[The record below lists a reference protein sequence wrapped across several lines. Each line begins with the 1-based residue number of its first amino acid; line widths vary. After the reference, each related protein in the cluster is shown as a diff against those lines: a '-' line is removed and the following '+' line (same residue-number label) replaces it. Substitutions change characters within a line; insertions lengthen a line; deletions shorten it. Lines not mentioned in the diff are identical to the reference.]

1 MKDSMVYKATLDMS
15 QRRATRKAIED
26 ALEDIPSLKD
36 TFSTADPYL
45 LSFKDELNN
54 HLSINLKPYWP
65 SIEKIIKDIPREMA
79 LRHAW
84 AIAVKNPIQLAC
96 LYRSAITDKDL
107 KIKNLAEDLFQKT
120 SEYTESNFLAQQIVK
135 PSDVLPD
142 LSVLKFLMPGMKVRY
157 RLASVLA
164 SKASLDECISSV
176 MKISG
181 ATQYIQK
188 RELSRFI
195 LESKKSNFNLKPFTT
210 AQFLLK
216 SKAEQKLLLSSKD
229 LIENFLSTE
238 IKNRKKINPWLET
251 MLAYRQENSKNIGFL
266 TTELK
271 DRNFL
276 TAEELIGTLKPD
288 PLTRLMLSLSEKQNS
303 FIKKSKAPKGST
315 SSTSNGKKWESLS
328 IEKYDHLKKLLPRH
342 SIPIFWTWSASKIAD
357 EISTSSF
364 SHETLGVLEIELLR
378 NSWSVSDARKLIA
391 HGFHS
396 MLATNSE
403 AWSTLTYAELF
414 SACAKRNDFNEILK
428 IKLEE
433 NPSPDELLDYLAN
446 ENNPQYLAQL
456 QKITTKRFRI
466 GQALSS
472 KIGSEKWKKIGG
484 WEIHSTNRLED
495 IYTAFNLPN
504 FEEQVSHDFKH
515 TAIEG
520 LITFPVKKKKTEFS
534 RPQSMRNS
542 YEVTRDLVVEKKIDL
557 EDLLRISSIEWT
569 IAFLEHLVDY
579 PELLDEA
586 QVKCPVDKAEAIYS
600 LRVISAP
607 IKGKRLLSLF
617 VEGAQKGYPIEW
629 DPSWTLLV
637 AEGKNRNSTSVAA
650 LIVVLRN
657 NLKKLRRIMKIV
669 PNELINSGLTLA
681 VKELKG
687 LRGRDLTTLELT
699 KVLGFDVI
707 SHLSAVTSKSNYKSE
722 TGKRL
727 DHMYLKWTLPK
738 KSGGVRIISA
748 PAPSLKI
755 VQRRIL
761 EKLLDPL
768 GFHSCA
774 YGFAKGRS
782 IKDNALV
789 HVGNPIVANV
799 DISNCFPSVRWPL
812 VLGVMRRDLGSQL
825 SPSAISTLVD
835 ICTAEGGLP
844 IGAPTSPSLL
854 NRVLLVSD
862 RILEGESKKRS
873 CNYSRYADDLTF
885 SGEHGAIEMIGVS
898 KGVLGR
904 IGLSLD
910 PKKTNIFRKGRRQAV
925 TGLVVNQQ
933 VSVPR
938 RIRRRL
944 RAAVHS
950 AENGKPITWQGTEQS
965 LHSLD
970 GRLSFLA
977 MVHFKEGQALKTM
990 LKAINPKK
998 KLKKRPPNTGVE
1010 K

>member
-1 MKDSMVYKATLDMS
+1 MID
-15 QRRATRKAIED
+15 
-26 ALEDIPSLKD
+26 
-36 TFSTADPYL
+36 
-45 LSFKDELNN
+45 
-54 HLSINLKPYWP
+54 
-65 SIEKIIKDIPREMA
+65 
-79 LRHAW
+79 
-84 AIAVKNPIQLAC
+84 
-96 LYRSAITDKDL
+96 
-107 KIKNLAEDLFQKT
+107 
-120 SEYTESNFLAQQIVK
+120 
-135 PSDVLPD
+135 
-142 LSVLKFLMPGMKVRY
+142 
-157 RLASVLA
+157 
-164 SKASLDECISSV
+164 
-176 MKISG
+176 
-181 ATQYIQK
+181 
-188 RELSRFI
+188 
-195 LESKKSNFNLKPFTT
+195 
-210 AQFLLK
+210 
-216 SKAEQKLLLSSKD
+216 
-229 LIENFLSTE
+229 NFLSTE
-238 IKNRKKINPWLET
+238 IKNRKKINSWLET
-251 MLAYRQENSKNIGFL
+251 MLAYRQENSKNIALL
-266 TTELK
+266 TTELRN
-271 DRNFL
+271 RNFL
-276 TAEELIGTLKPD
+276 VAEKFIAYLKPD

-303 FIKKSKAPKGST
+303 FIKIKAIKGNTNSTANEKTWKSLNK
-315 SSTSNGKKWESLS
+315 
-328 IEKYDHLKKLLPRH
+328 EKYDHLKKILPRH

-357 EISTSSF
+357 EISTSNF
-364 SHETLGVLEIELLR
+364 THQALGALEIELLR

-414 SACAKRNDFNEILK
+414 FACAKRNDFNEILK

-433 NPSPDELLDYLAN
+433 NPSLDELLDFLAN
-446 ENNPQYLAQL
+446 ENNPQYIIQL
-456 QKITTKRFRI
+456 QRITTKNFRI

-484 WEIHSTNRLED
+484 WEIHHTNRLED
-495 IYTAFNLPN
+495 IYSAFHLPI
-504 FEEQVSHDFKH
+504 FEQEVSHDFKKA
-515 TAIEG
+515 AIEG

-534 RPQSMRNS
+534 RPQSIRNS

-557 EDLLRISSIEWT
+557 ADLLRISSLEWT
-569 IAFLEHLVDY
+569 IAFFEYLADY

-586 QVKCPVDKAEAIYS
+586 QVKSPVDKAEAIYS
-600 LRVISAP
+600 LRVINAP

-617 VEGAQKGYPIEW
+617 IEGAQKGYPIEW
-629 DPSWTLLV
+629 DPSWALLV
-637 AEGKNRNSTSVAA
+637 AEENNRNSASVAA
-650 LIVVLRN
+650 LIIVLRN
-657 NLKKLRRIMKIV
+657 NLKKLRSIMKIV
-669 PNELINSGLTLA
+669 PHELINSGLALS
-681 VKELKG
+681 VKALKG
-687 LRGRDLTTLELT
+687 LRSRDLTTLELT
-699 KVLGFDVI
+699 TVLGFDVI
-707 SHLSAVTSKSNYKSE
+707 SHLSAVTSKINYKSE

-768 GFHSCA
+768 GFQACA

-825 SPSAISTLVD
+825 SSSAISTLVD

-862 RILEGESKKRS
+862 QILEGESKKRS

-885 SGEHGAIEMIGVS
+885 SGDHGAIEMIGVS

-977 MVHFKEGQALKTM
+977 MVHFKEGQSLKAR

-998 KLKKRPPNTGVE
+998 KLKKRSPNAGV
-1010 K
+1010 KK

>member
-1 MKDSMVYKATLDMS
+1 MVYQATLDMS
-15 QRRATRKAIED
+15 QRRAKRKELED

-36 TFSTADPYL
+36 TFSSADPYS

-54 HLSINLKPYWP
+54 HLAINLKPYWP
-65 SIEKIIKDIPREMA
+65 SIEKILKDLPREMV

-84 AIAVKNPIQLAC
+84 AIAVKDPIQLAC
-96 LYRSAITDKDL
+96 LYRSALSDNDL
-107 KIKNLAEDLFQKT
+107 KIRNLAEFLFQKT
-120 SEYTESNFLAQQIVK
+120 NDYTGSNFLAQQIVK
-135 PSDVLPD
+135 PSEILPD

-157 RLASVLA
+157 RLASALA
-164 SKASLDECISSV
+164 RKASLDECISSV

-195 LESKKSNFNLKPFTT
+195 LESKKSKFNLKPFTT
-210 AQFLLK
+210 AQFVLK

-251 MLAYRQENSKNIGFL
+251 MLAYRQENSKNIGLL
-266 TTELK
+266 TIDLK

-276 TAEELIGTLKPD
+276 SAEKLIGNLKPD
-288 PLTRLMLSLSEKQNS
+288 PLTRSMISISEKQYS
-303 FIKKSKAPKGST
+303 FIKKNKVRNGYAN
-315 SSTSNGKKWESLS
+315 SSVNGKKWQNLS
-328 IEKYDHLKKLLPRH
+328 VEKFEHLKKLLPRH
-342 SIPIFWTWSASKIAD
+342 SLPIFWTWTASKIAD
-357 EISTSSF
+357 EISTSNF
-364 SHETLGVLEIELLR
+364 IHETLGELEIELLR
-378 NSWSVSDARKLIA
+378 NSWSVSDARKLIE
-391 HGFHS
+391 HGFHTL
-396 MLATNSE
+396 LATNAE

-414 SACAKRNDFNEILK
+414 SACAQRKDFNEILK

-433 NPSPDELLDYLAN
+433 NPSPEELLEYLAN

-456 QKITTKRFRI
+456 QKITTKKFRI
-466 GQALSS
+466 GKALSS

-484 WEIHSTNRLED
+484 WEIHGSNRLED

-504 FEEQVSHDFKH
+504 FEQEVCRDFKH

-520 LITFPVKKKKTEFS
+520 LTTFPEKKKKAELS
-534 RPQSMRNS
+534 RSQSIRNS

-557 EDLLRISSIEWT
+557 EDLLRISSLEWT
-569 IAFLEHLVDY
+569 IAFLEHLADY
-579 PELLDEA
+579 PEILDEA
-586 QVKCPVDKAEAIYS
+586 QDKSPIDKAEAIFS
-600 LRVISAP
+600 LRVKNAP
-607 IKGKRLLSLF
+607 IKGKRLLALF
-617 VEGAQKGYPIEW
+617 VEGAQKKYSIEW

-637 AEGKNRNSTSVAA
+637 AEGKNRNNTSVAA

-669 PNELINSGLTLA
+669 PNELINSGLALA

-699 KVLGFDVI
+699 RVLGFDVI

-722 TGKRL
+722 SGKRL

-768 GFHSCA
+768 GFHACA

-862 RILEGESKKRS
+862 RILGDESKKRS

-950 AENGKPITWQGTEQS
+950 AENGNQITWQGTEQS

-977 MVHFKEGQALKTM
+977 MIHFNEGQTLKSR
-990 LKAINPKK
+990 LKAINPSK
-998 KLKKRPPNTGVE
+998 KLKKRPPNTGV
-1010 K
+1010 KK

>member
-1 MKDSMVYKATLDMS
+1 MKDSMAYPATLDMS
-15 QRRATRKAIED
+15 QRRATRKVLEE
-26 ALEDIPSLKD
+26 ALENIPSLKN
-36 TFSTADPYL
+36 TFSTADPY
-45 LSFKDELNN
+45 SITFRDDLNT
-54 HLSINLKPYWP
+54 HLAINLEPYWP
-65 SIEKIIKDIPREMA
+65 SIEKILKDMPREMV

-84 AIAVKNPIQLAC
+84 AIAVKDPIQLAC
-96 LYRSAITDKDL
+96 LYRSAKRDNDL
-107 KIKNLAEDLFQKT
+107 KIQNLAEQLFKKT
-120 SEYTESNFLAQQIVK
+120 RDYTESNFLAQQIVN
-135 PSDVLPD
+135 PSDILPD

-157 RLASVLA
+157 RLANALA
-164 SKASLDECISSV
+164 RKASLDECISSV

-195 LESKKSNFNLKPFTT
+195 LESKKINFNLKPFTT
-210 AQFLLK
+210 AQFILK
-216 SKAEQKLLLSSKD
+216 SRAEQKLLLSSKD
-229 LIENFLSTE
+229 LIENFLPTE
-238 IKNRKKINPWLET
+238 IKKRKKIYPWLEA
-251 MLAYRQENSKNIGFL
+251 MLAYKQENSKIIGLL
-266 TTELK
+266 TAELK

-276 TAEELIGTLKPD
+276 SAEELIGNLKPD
-288 PLTRLMLSLSEKQNS
+288 PLTRLMVSISEKQYS
-303 FIKKSKAPKGST
+303 FIKKNKLR
-315 SSTSNGKKWESLS
+315 NGYTNRAVGEKKWHNLS
-328 IEKYDHLKKLLPRH
+328 IEKFEYLKKILPRH
-342 SIPIFWTWSASKIAD
+342 SLPIFWTWSASKIAD
-357 EISTSSF
+357 EISTSNF
-364 SHETLGVLEIELLR
+364 TLETLGPLEIALLR
-378 NSWSVSDARKLIA
+378 NSWSVDDARKLIA

-396 MLATNSE
+396 MLATNAE
-403 AWSTLTYAELF
+403 VWSTLTYAELF

-446 ENNPQYLAQL
+446 ENTPQYLEQL
-456 QKITTKRFRI
+456 QKITSKKFRI

-484 WEIHSTNRLED
+484 WEIHGTNRLED
-495 IYTAFNLPN
+495 IYTTFNLPN
-504 FEEQVSHDFKH
+504 FEKEVSCDFKH

-520 LITFPVKKKKTEFS
+520 LVTFPVKKIKTEFS
-534 RPQSMRNS
+534 RPQSIRNS
-542 YEVTRDLVVEKKIDL
+542 YEVTRDLVIEKKIDL
-557 EDLLRISSIEWT
+557 ADLLKISSLEWT
-569 IAFLEHLVDY
+569 VSFLEHLADY

-586 QVKCPVDKAEAIYS
+586 QVKSPIDKAKAIYS
-600 LRVISAP
+600 LRVINAP

-617 VEGAQKGYPIEW
+617 VEGALKGYSIEW
-629 DPSWTLLV
+629 DSSWTTLIV
-637 AEGKNRNSTSVAA
+637 DEKNRNSTSVAA

-657 NLKKLRRIMKIV
+657 DLKKLRRIMKIV
-669 PNELINSGLTLA
+669 PNELINSGLALA
-681 VKELKG
+681 AKALKG
-687 LRGRDLTTLELT
+687 LKGRDLTTLELT
-699 KVLGFDVI
+699 RVLGFDVI
-707 SHLSAVTSKSNYKSE
+707 SHLSAVISNSNYKSE

-748 PAPSLKI
+748 PSPSLKI

-768 GFHSCA
+768 GFHACA

-782 IKDNALV
+782 IKDNALA

-812 VLGVMRRDLGSQL
+812 VLGVMRRDLGSHL
-825 SPSAISTLVD
+825 SSSAISTLVD

-854 NRVLLVSD
+854 NRVLLLSD
-862 RILEGESKKRS
+862 QILEDESKKRS

-885 SGEHGAIEMIGVS
+885 SGEHSAIEMIGVS

-950 AENGKPITWQGTEQS
+950 AENGNQVTWQGTEQS
-965 LHSLD
+965 LNSLQ

-977 MVHFKEGQALKTM
+977 MIHFNEGQALKTR
-990 LKAINPKK
+990 LKAINSKK
-998 KLKKRPPNTGVE
+998 ELKKRPPNKGV
-1010 K
+1010 KK

>member
-1 MKDSMVYKATLDMS
+1 MKDSMVYQATLDMS
-15 QRRATRKAIED
+15 QRRATRKALEE

-36 TFSTADPYL
+36 TFSTSDPYL
-45 LSFKDELNN
+45 LTFKDELNN
-54 HLSINLKPYWP
+54 HLAINLKPYWP
-65 SIEKIIKDIPREMA
+65 SIEKILKDIPREIV

-84 AIAVKNPIQLAC
+84 AIAVKDPIQLAC
-96 LYRSAITDKDL
+96 LYRSAISDNDL
-107 KIKNLAEDLFQKT
+107 KIQNLAELLFQKT
-120 SEYTESNFLAQQIVK
+120 KDYTKSNFLAQQIAK
-135 PSDVLPD
+135 PSDILPD

-157 RLASVLA
+157 RLASALA
-164 SKASLDECISSV
+164 RKASLDECISSV

-195 LESKKSNFNLKPFTT
+195 IESKKLNFNLKPFTT
-210 AQFLLK
+210 AQFILK
-216 SKAEQKLLLSSKD
+216 SRSEQRLILSSKYFID
-229 LIENFLSTE
+229 NFLSTE
-238 IKNRKKINPWLET
+238 IKNRKEINPWLEN
-251 MLAYRQENSKNIGFL
+251 MLAYRQETFKNIGLL
-266 TTELK
+266 TTALK

-276 TAEELIGTLKPD
+276 VAENLISDLNPD
-288 PLTRLMLSLSEKQNS
+288 PLTRLILSLSEKQDS
-303 FIKKSKAPKGST
+303 FIKKAKAPKGIT
-315 SSTSNGKKWESLS
+315 KFTSNENKWQSLS
-328 IEKYDHLKKLLPRH
+328 IEKYDHLKKLLPRL

-357 EISTSSF
+357 EISTSNF
-364 SHETLGVLEIELLR
+364 TQEVLGALEIELLR

-391 HGFHS
+391 HGFQS
-396 MLATNSE
+396 ILATNSE
-403 AWSTLTYAELF
+403 AWSTLNYAELF

-433 NPSPDELLDYLAN
+433 NPSPDELLDYFAN
-446 ENNPQYLAQL
+446 EKNHQYLKIL
-456 QKITTKRFRI
+456 QRITTKKFRI

-472 KIGSEKWKKIGG
+472 KIGSEKWKIIGG
-484 WEIHSTNRLED
+484 WKIHGTNRLED

-504 FEEQVSHDFKH
+504 LELEVSREFKN
-515 TAIEG
+515 TTIEG
-520 LITFPVKKKKTEFS
+520 LITFPAKNNKKEFS
-534 RPQSMRNS
+534 RPRLMKNS

-557 EDLLRISSIEWT
+557 EDLLKFSSLKWT
-569 IAFLEHLVDY
+569 IAFLEYLADY

-586 QVKCPVDKAEAIYS
+586 QLKSPVDKAEAIYS
-600 LRVISAP
+600 LRVNKAP
-607 IKGKRLLSLF
+607 IIGKRLLSLF

-629 DPSWTLLV
+629 DPSWTMLV
-637 AEGKNRNSTSVAA
+637 TKENNRNSSSVAA

-669 PNELINSGLTLA
+669 PNELINSGLALA
-681 VKELKG
+681 VKALKG
-687 LRGRDLTTLELT
+687 LRGRDHTTLELT
-699 KVLGFDVI
+699 RVLGFDVI

-727 DHMYLKWTLPK
+727 DHMYLKWSLPK
-738 KSGGVRIISA
+738 KSGGVRIIST
-748 PAPSLKI
+748 PSPSLKI

-768 GFHSCA
+768 GFHNCA
-774 YGFAKGRS
+774 YGFAKGKS
-782 IKDNALV
+782 IKDNALA

-799 DISNCFPSVRWPL
+799 DISNCFPSVRWQL
-812 VLGVMRRDLGSQL
+812 VLGVMRRDLGAHL
-825 SPSAISTLVD
+825 SSSAISTLVD
-835 ICTAEGGLP
+835 ICTADGGLP
-844 IGAPTSPSLL
+844 IGAPTSPALL
-854 NRVLLVSD
+854 NRVLIVSD
-862 RILEGESKKRS
+862 RILEDESKKRS

-910 PKKTNIFRKGRRQAV
+910 PKKTNIFRKGRRQVV

-950 AENGKPITWQGTEQS
+950 AENRNQITWQGREQS

-970 GRLSFLA
+970 GRLSFLT
-977 MVHFKEGQALKTM
+977 MIHFKEGQALKSR
-990 LKAINPKK
+990 LRAIYPTK
-998 KLKKRPPNTGVE
+998 KLKKRPPNTGV
-1010 K
+1010 KK